1 MLEDD
6 ERIQQYGFTSVPL
19 SGAEGVAVFLGGE
32 RSAGLIIATDDRRFR
47 VKELQPGEVCL
58 YTDEGD
64 TIKFLRGKQIAI
76 TSGGKVSVVAPDVD
90 VQATTLNVKASTG
103 IFEIND
109 LTFDT
114 PVMKVTGDVQDHA
127 GGAGARTMMQMRGTF
142 NSHTHLETNASGGST
157 QPPDQEM

>member
-1 MLEDD
+1 MIDERTLNAFVARMRNRIRLMVGRVLLSIVDDDKTIQTAQVQGLAGEVLED
-6 ERIQQYGFTSVPL
+6 
-19 SGAEGVAVFLGGE
+19 
-32 RSAGLIIATDDRRFR
+32 
-47 VKELQPGEVCL
+47 
-58 YTDEGD
+58 
-64 TIKFLRGKQIAI
+64 
-76 TSGGKVSVVAPDVD
+76 
-90 VQATTLNVKASTG
+90 VKASTG

-142 NSHTHLETNASGGST
+142 NSHTHPETNASGGST